1 MGKMMSILE
10 KYKFVEKETSIASEE
25 VSSSAT
31 SEEAIQVTPE
41 IETKEA
47 IKIQE
52 IIEEPPTMSNPISAE
67 DIKNAVTYDRHL
79 SINEIYTT
87 YNLDTIAVT
96 DSVYLL
102 ENLINAL
109 PAELPDFVKKT
120 TVNNIIQASAMDID
134 KLLNDGHTRSAKL
147 KGFIEEYTTSNLS
160 DIEKLKQEI
169 DRLTAMISQYHQQ
182 VRLKEKLIQEESTL
196 VETEETRINSI
207 LNFFKS

>member
-41 IETKEA
+41 IETKET

>member
-1 MGKMMSILE
+1 MSILE

-41 IETKEA
+41 IETKET

>member
-67 DIKNAVTYDRHL
+67 DIKNDVTYDRHL
-79 SINEIYTT
+79 SINEIYNT
-87 YNLDTIAVT
+87 YNLDTVAVT

-169 DRLTAMISQYHQQ
+169 DRLTAMIAQYHQQ